1 VKAEQFGSLA
11 GRTLARLAKH
21 VERALTPYELTLPQY
36 RLLALLADGATMSS
50 HLAERLAVTPPTVT
64 SVVDGLVARGLVE
77 RRPDPNDRRRLP
89 LALTGDG
96 EALVRAANTAVG
108 KHLYDLLAAVDDPD
122 ERAAA
127 KTGLVAWQ
135 NTLDAHRERR
145 TATEGTMSGPRR

>member
-36 RLLALLADGATMSS
+36 RLLALLADGATI
-50 HLAERLAVTPPTVT
+50 TPPTVT